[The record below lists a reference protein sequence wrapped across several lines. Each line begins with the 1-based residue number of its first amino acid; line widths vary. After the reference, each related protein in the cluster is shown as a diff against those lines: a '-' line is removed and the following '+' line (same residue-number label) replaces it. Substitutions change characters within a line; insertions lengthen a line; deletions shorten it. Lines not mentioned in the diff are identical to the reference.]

1 MIRLS
6 NIYLRFGRILI
17 ENGRMSI
24 PDGKIT
30 VITGKSGSGK
40 TALLYLLGLISSTRD
55 YHYHFDGH
63 EVNLRS
69 DKEVSALRKTKIG
82 YVFQDNSLID
92 SLTVT
97 ENIRN
102 AARIAGVPIT
112 QDDVKQYLNQ
122 VKLNAGARQY
132 PKTLSGGEQQRLAIA
147 CAMAKKPDLIIAD
160 EPTSALDKENSAVI
174 MGIFKEFAAREN
186 KKVVIASHSDLAR
199 EMGDV
204 IYEISDCGI
213 QLVQGGDGHKAAY
226 AGEPPEPKSK
236 ALGFK
241 FAVGYALKTMR
252 KAKFLKTLML
262 LVCAAAIAL
271 AAGISGVGDG
281 VIARQ
286 QSLLDE
292 LSDRQIFLIHF
303 TAPINTFMDVD
314 EHISIADDDYSR
326 IQSVSGVDTVYP
338 YFEFR
343 SVGFDIEASASYH
356 ACEVGVTTESGDR
369 RYSFDTFGGEGYHS
383 IAVLPY
389 YEEESLEKRV
399 SQPFNAHS
407 GKDGA
412 IYLSHQLANLLALAD
427 GDEKHARIRLDL
439 GVPVYTTDVDLQVS
453 GTQAEYAADVDLSVI
468 TSLDLEIS
476 GVLDYDY
483 TNKYSASGDNVIYMP
498 IESMIKIRSSVKDG
512 FNEKNVT
519 DGGIK
524 RNEWAP
530 SSYVVF
536 AKDYNDVGATIEK
549 LESINVNFKAKSGYQ
564 DIETMN
570 EMMAGIKNAA
580 AWIVTVVLAI
590 VLILTAI
597 IYINHTVNKK
607 FEIAVLKANGLNRKE
622 ALFLVL
628 AEALLQM
635 LIISSLA
642 AVFTLI
648 INAAVNTLFNFEAA
662 AFSAG
667 TALIIVLV
675 SLLSVIGPSAGS
687 IIIMNKVKPDRIM
700 RN

>member
-6 NIYLRFGRILI
+6 NINLKFSRVLI
-17 ENGRMSI
+17 EKGRMNI

-40 TALLYLLGLISSTRD
+40 TTLLYLLGLISSARD
-55 YHYHFDGH
+55 YHYYFDGH

-69 DKEVSALRKTKIG
+69 DKEVSSLRKTRIG

-92 SLTVT
+92 SLTVA

-102 AARIAGVPIT
+102 TARIAGVQIT
-112 QDDVKQYLNQ
+112 QNDVKHYLNQ
-122 VKLNAGARQY
+122 VKLDAGLRQY
-132 PKTLSGGEQQRLAIA
+132 PKTLSGGERQRLAIA

-186 KKVVIASHSDLAR
+186 KKVVIASHSALAR
-199 EMGDV
+199 EIGDV
-204 IYEISDCGI
+204 IYEISDCRI
-213 QLVQGGDGHKAAY
+213 QLIQGCDGNKAEYAWERPAHK
-226 AGEPPEPKSK
+226 PK

-241 FAVGYALKTMR
+241 FAAGYALKTMR
-252 KAKFLKTLML
+252 KSKFLKSLML
-262 LVCAAAIAL
+262 LLCAAAIAL
-271 AAGISGVGDG
+271 AAGVSGVGNG

-292 LSDRQIFLIHF
+292 LSDRQIFLINF
-303 TAPINTFMDVD
+303 TAPLNTFMDVD
-314 EHISIADDDYSR
+314 EHISISNDDFAR
-326 IQSVSGVDTVYP
+326 IQSVSGIDTVYP

-343 SVGFDIEASASYH
+343 SVGFDIEKSASYH
-356 ACEVGVTTESGDR
+356 ACKVGVTTELDER
-369 RYSFDTFGGEGYHS
+369 QFSFDTFGHDGYHS
-383 IAVLPY
+383 IAVIPY
-389 YEEESLEKRV
+389 YEEENLEKRV
-399 SQPFNAHS
+399 FQSFNADS
-407 GKDGA
+407 GKGGA
-412 IYLSHQLANLLALAD
+412 IYLSHQLANMLALAE
-427 GDEKHARIRLDL
+427 GNEKHVQIQLDL
-439 GVPVYTTDVDLQVS
+439 GVPVYTADVYLQVS

-468 TSLDLEIS
+468 TSLNLDIS

-483 TNKYSASGDNVIYMP
+483 TNKYLASGDNVIYMP
-498 IESMIKIRSSVKDG
+498 IESMNRIRNSVKEG
-512 FNEKNVT
+512 FNDNAVA
-519 DGGIK
+519 DGSIK
-524 RNEWAP
+524 LNGWAP

-549 LESINVNFKAKSGYQ
+549 LESINANFKAKSGYQ
-564 DIETMN
+564 DIEAMN

-580 AWIVTVVLAI
+580 AWVVSAVLAI
-590 VLILTAI
+590 VFILTAI
-597 IYINHTVNKK
+597 IYINHTVNRK
-607 FEIAVLKANGLNRKE
+607 FEIAVLKSNGLNKNE
-622 ALFLVL
+622 ALRLVL
-628 AEALLQM
+628 AEALLQII
-635 LIISSLA
+635 IISSLA
-642 AVFTLI
+642 ALFTLI
-648 INAAVNTLFNFEAA
+648 LNGVVNMLFNFKAA

-687 IIIMNKVKPDRIM
+687 IIIMNNVKPDRIM

>member
-6 NIYLRFGRILI
+6 NINLKFSRVLI
-17 ENGRMSI
+17 ENGRMNI
-24 PDGKIT
+24 PDGQIT

-40 TALLYLLGLISSTRD
+40 TTLLYLLGLISSARD
-55 YHYHFDGH
+55 YHYYFDGH

-69 DKEVSALRKTKIG
+69 DKEVSSLRKTRIG

-92 SLTVT
+92 SLTVA

-102 AARIAGVPIT
+102 TARIAGVPIT
-112 QDDVKQYLNQ
+112 QNDVKHYLNQ
-122 VKLNAGARQY
+122 VKLDAGLRQY
-132 PKTLSGGEQQRLAIA
+132 PKTLSGGERQRLAIA

-186 KKVVIASHSDLAR
+186 KKVVIASHSALAR
-199 EMGDV
+199 EIGDV
-204 IYEISDCGI
+204 IYEISDCRI
-213 QLVQGGDGHKAAY
+213 QLIQGCDGHKAEY
-226 AGEPPEPKSK
+226 AGERPAPKCK

-241 FAVGYALKTMR
+241 FAAGYALKTMR
-252 KAKFLKTLML
+252 KSKFLKSLML
-262 LVCAAAIAL
+262 LLCAAAIAL
-271 AAGISGVGDG
+271 AAGVSGVGDG

-303 TAPINTFMDVD
+303 TAPLNTFMDVD
-314 EHISIADDDYSR
+314 EHISISNDDFAR
-326 IQSVSGVDTVYP
+326 IQSVSGIDTVYP

-343 SVGFDIEASASYH
+343 SVGFDIEKSASYH
-356 ACEVGVTTESGDR
+356 ACKVGVTTELDER
-369 RYSFDTFGGEGYHS
+369 QFSFDTFGHDGYHS

-389 YEEESLEKRV
+389 YEEENLEKRV
-399 SQPFNAHS
+399 YQSFNADS
-407 GKDGA
+407 GKGGA
-412 IYLSHQLANLLALAD
+412 IYLSHQLANMLALAE
-427 GDEKHARIRLDL
+427 GNEKHVQIQLDL
-439 GVPVYTTDVDLQVS
+439 GVPVYTADVDLQVS

-468 TSLDLEIS
+468 TSLNLDIS

-498 IESMIKIRSSVKDG
+498 IESMNRIRNSAKEG
-512 FNEKNVT
+512 FNDNAIA
-519 DGGIK
+519 DGSIK
-524 RNEWAP
+524 LNGWAP

-549 LESINVNFKAKSGYQ
+549 LESINANFKAKSGYQ
-564 DIETMN
+564 DIEAMN

-580 AWIVTVVLAI
+580 AWVASAVLAI
-590 VLILTAI
+590 VFILTAI
-597 IYINHTVNKK
+597 IYINHTVNRK
-607 FEIAVLKANGLNRKE
+607 FEIAVLKSNGLNKNE
-622 ALFLVL
+622 ALRLVL
-628 AEALLQM
+628 AEALLQII
-635 LIISSLA
+635 IISSLA
-642 AVFTLI
+642 ALFTLI
-648 INAAVNTLFNFEAA
+648 LNGVVNMLFNFKAA

-667 TALIIVLV
+667 TALIVVLV

-687 IIIMNKVKPDRIM
+687 IIIMNNVKPDRIM

>member
-6 NIYLRFGRILI
+6 NINLKFSRVLI
-17 ENGRMSI
+17 ENGRMNI
-24 PDGKIT
+24 PDGQIT

-40 TALLYLLGLISSTRD
+40 TTLLYLLGLISSARD
-55 YHYHFDGH
+55 YHYYFDGH

-69 DKEVSALRKTKIG
+69 DKEVSSLRKTRIG

-92 SLTVT
+92 SLTVA

-102 AARIAGVPIT
+102 TARIAGVPIT
-112 QDDVKQYLNQ
+112 QNDVKHYLNQ
-122 VKLNAGARQY
+122 VKLDAGLRQY
-132 PKTLSGGEQQRLAIA
+132 PKTLSGGERQRLAIA

-186 KKVVIASHSDLAR
+186 KKVVIASHSALAR
-199 EMGDV
+199 EIGDV
-204 IYEISDCGI
+204 IYEISDCRI
-213 QLVQGGDGHKAAY
+213 QLIQGCDGHKAEY
-226 AGEPPEPKSK
+226 AGERPAPKCK

-241 FAVGYALKTMR
+241 FAAGYALKTMR
-252 KAKFLKTLML
+252 KSKFLKSLML
-262 LVCAAAIAL
+262 LLCAAAIAL
-271 AAGISGVGDG
+271 AAGVSGVGDG

-303 TAPINTFMDVD
+303 TAPVNTFMDVD
-314 EHISIADDDYSR
+314 EHISISNDDFAR
-326 IQSVSGVDTVYP
+326 IQSVSGIDTVYP

-343 SVGFDIEASASYH
+343 SVGFDIEKSASYH
-356 ACEVGVTTESGDR
+356 ACKVGVTTELDER
-369 RYSFDTFGGEGYHS
+369 QFSFDTFGHDGYHS

-389 YEEESLEKRV
+389 YEEENLEKRV
-399 SQPFNAHS
+399 YQSFNADS
-407 GKDGA
+407 GKGGA
-412 IYLSHQLANLLALAD
+412 IYLSHQLANMLALAE
-427 GDEKHARIRLDL
+427 GNEKHVQIQLDL
-439 GVPVYTTDVDLQVS
+439 GVPVYTADVDLQVS

-468 TSLDLEIS
+468 TSLNLDIS

-498 IESMIKIRSSVKDG
+498 IESMNRIRNSVKEG
-512 FNEKNVT
+512 FNDNAVA
-519 DGGIK
+519 DGSIK
-524 RNEWAP
+524 LNGWAP

-549 LESINVNFKAKSGYQ
+549 LESINANFKAKSGYQ
-564 DIETMN
+564 DIEAMN

-580 AWIVTVVLAI
+580 AWVASAVLAI
-590 VLILTAI
+590 VFILTAI
-597 IYINHTVNKK
+597 IYINHTVNRK
-607 FEIAVLKANGLNRKE
+607 FEIAVLKSNGLNKNE
-622 ALFLVL
+622 ALRLVL
-628 AEALLQM
+628 AEALLQII
-635 LIISSLA
+635 IISSLA
-642 AVFTLI
+642 ALFTLI
-648 INAAVNTLFNFEAA
+648 LNGVVNMLFNFKAA

-687 IIIMNKVKPDRIM
+687 IIIMNNVKPDRIM

>member
-6 NIYLRFGRILI
+6 NINLKFSRVLI
-17 ENGRMSI
+17 ENGRINI
-24 PDGKIT
+24 PDGQIT

-40 TALLYLLGLISSTRD
+40 TTLLYLLGLISSARD
-55 YHYHFDGH
+55 YHYYFDGH

-69 DKEVSALRKTKIG
+69 DKEVSSLRKTRIG

-92 SLTVT
+92 SLTVA

-102 AARIAGVPIT
+102 TARIAGVPIT
-112 QDDVKQYLNQ
+112 QNDVKHYLNQ
-122 VKLNAGARQY
+122 VKLDAGLRQY
-132 PKTLSGGEQQRLAIA
+132 PKTLSGGERQRLAIA

-186 KKVVIASHSDLAR
+186 KKVVIASHSALAR
-199 EMGDV
+199 EIGDV
-204 IYEISDCGI
+204 IYEISDCRI
-213 QLVQGGDGHKAAY
+213 QLIQGCDGHKAEY
-226 AGEPPEPKSK
+226 AGERPAPKCK

-241 FAVGYALKTMR
+241 FAAGYALKTMR
-252 KAKFLKTLML
+252 KSKFLKSLML
-262 LVCAAAIAL
+262 LLCAAAIAL
-271 AAGISGVGDG
+271 AAGVSGVGDG

-303 TAPINTFMDVD
+303 TAPLNTFMDVD
-314 EHISIADDDYSR
+314 EHISISNDDFAR
-326 IQSVSGVDTVYP
+326 IQSVSGIDTVYP

-343 SVGFDIEASASYH
+343 SVGFDIEKSASYY
-356 ACEVGVTTESGDR
+356 ACKVGVTTELDER
-369 RYSFDTFGGEGYHS
+369 QFSFDTFGHDGYHS

-389 YEEESLEKRV
+389 YEEENLEKRV
-399 SQPFNAHS
+399 YQSFNADS
-407 GKDGA
+407 GKGGA
-412 IYLSHQLANLLALAD
+412 IYLSHQLANMLALAE
-427 GDEKHARIRLDL
+427 GNEKHVQIQLDL
-439 GVPVYTTDVDLQVS
+439 GVPVYTADVDLQVS

-468 TSLDLEIS
+468 TSLNLDIS

-498 IESMIKIRSSVKDG
+498 IESMNRIRNSVKEG
-512 FNEKNVT
+512 FNDNAVA
-519 DGGIK
+519 DGSIK
-524 RNEWAP
+524 LNGWAP

-549 LESINVNFKAKSGYQ
+549 LESINANFKAKSGYQ
-564 DIETMN
+564 DIEAMN

-580 AWIVTVVLAI
+580 AWVASAVLAI

-597 IYINHTVNKK
+597 IYINHTVNRK
-607 FEIAVLKANGLNRKE
+607 FEIAVLKSNGLNKNE
-622 ALFLVL
+622 ALRLVL
-628 AEALLQM
+628 AEALLQII
-635 LIISSLA
+635 IISSLA
-642 AVFTLI
+642 ALFTLI
-648 INAAVNTLFNFEAA
+648 LNGVVNMLFNFKAA

-687 IIIMNKVKPDRIM
+687 IIIMNNVKPDRIM

>member
-6 NIYLRFGRILI
+6 NINLKFSRVLI
-17 ENGRMSI
+17 ENGRMNI

-40 TALLYLLGLISSTRD
+40 TTLLYLLGLISSARD
-55 YHYHFDGH
+55 YHYNFDGH

-69 DKEVSALRKTKIG
+69 DKEVSSLRKTRIG

-92 SLTVT
+92 SLTVA

-102 AARIAGVPIT
+102 TARIAGVPIT
-112 QDDVKQYLNQ
+112 QNDVKHYLNQ
-122 VKLNAGARQY
+122 VKLDAGLRQY
-132 PKTLSGGEQQRLAIA
+132 PKTLSGGERQRLAIA

-186 KKVVIASHSDLAR
+186 KKVVIASHSALAR
-199 EMGDV
+199 EIGDV
-204 IYEISDCGI
+204 IYEISDCRI
-213 QLVQGGDGHKAAY
+213 QLIQGCDGHKAEY
-226 AGEPPEPKSK
+226 AGERPTHKCK

-241 FAVGYALKTMR
+241 FAAGYALKTMR
-252 KAKFLKTLML
+252 KSKFLKSLML
-262 LVCAAAIAL
+262 LLCAAAIAL
-271 AAGISGVGDG
+271 AAGVSGVGNG

-292 LSDRQIFLIHF
+292 LSDRQIFLINF
-303 TAPINTFMDVD
+303 TAPLNTFMDVD
-314 EHISIADDDYSR
+314 EHISISNDDFAR
-326 IQSVSGVDTVYP
+326 IQSVSGIDTVYP

-343 SVGFDIEASASYH
+343 SVGFDIEKSASYH
-356 ACEVGVTTESGDR
+356 ACKVGVTTELDER
-369 RYSFDTFGGEGYHS
+369 LFSFDTFGHDGYHS

-389 YEEESLEKRV
+389 YEEENLEKRV
-399 SQPFNAHS
+399 FQSFNADS
-407 GKDGA
+407 GKGGA
-412 IYLSHQLANLLALAD
+412 IYLSHQLANMLALAE
-427 GDEKHARIRLDL
+427 GNEKHVQIQLDL
-439 GVPVYTTDVDLQVS
+439 GVPVYTAEVDLQVS

-468 TSLDLEIS
+468 TSLNLDIS

-498 IESMIKIRSSVKDG
+498 IESMNRIRNSVKEG
-512 FNEKNVT
+512 FNDNAVA
-519 DGGIK
+519 DGSIK
-524 RNEWAP
+524 LNGWAP

-549 LESINVNFKAKSGYQ
+549 LESINANFRAKSGYQ
-564 DIETMN
+564 DIEAMN
-570 EMMAGIKNAA
+570 EMMAGIKNAE
-580 AWIVTVVLAI
+580 AWVASAVLAI
-590 VLILTAI
+590 VFILTAI
-597 IYINHTVNKK
+597 IYINHTVNRK
-607 FEIAVLKANGLNRKE
+607 FEIAVLKSNGLNKNE
-622 ALFLVL
+622 ALRLVL
-628 AEALLQM
+628 AEALLQII
-635 LIISSLA
+635 IISSLA
-642 AVFTLI
+642 ALFTLI
-648 INAAVNTLFNFEAA
+648 LNGVVNMLFNFKAA

-687 IIIMNKVKPDRIM
+687 IIIMNNVKPDRIM